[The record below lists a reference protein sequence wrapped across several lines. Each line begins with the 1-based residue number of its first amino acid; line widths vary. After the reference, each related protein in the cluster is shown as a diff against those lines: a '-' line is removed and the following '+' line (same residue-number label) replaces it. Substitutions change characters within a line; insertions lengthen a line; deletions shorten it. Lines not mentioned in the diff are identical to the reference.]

1 MFGVRDYYHDGDR
14 PHYKAPLWTTYTQT
28 NDSLYAPGYEDEPV
42 KQHVIEDERYLHDNV
57 VDTRTIQDD
66 ANPARPPYNLTTPI
80 GETRTGHSNDSTID
94 VQRLL
99 DENDKLKTDND
110 KLKTENSELQVQID
124 SLKKAL
130 ADKMNDFNQE
140 RSDFQSYRARV
151 TAAESNAVIDG
162 KIKLFTA
169 LLPVIDDLERIES
182 NEDLPDTVVRALAKL
197 KTALTSSGAVE
208 YGEKGDEF
216 DPNLHSAVLMTGDS
230 NDECKLVSEVVSHG
244 WTMDDRQVRPAQV
257 VVTGGDNN
265 GRE

>member
-1 MFGVRDYYHDGDR
+1 MFGIMDYYRDGER

-28 NDSLYAPGYEDEPV
+28 NDSLYAPGYEEEPV
-42 KQHVIEDERYLHDNV
+42 KQHAVEDEHNLRDDE
-57 VDTRTIQDD
+57 DTRTLQGDVK
-66 ANPARPPYNLTTPI
+66 PARSPYNLTTPI
-80 GETRTGHSNDSTID
+80 GAPRTGYTNDPAID

-110 KLKTENSELQVQID
+110 KMKTNNGELQVQID

-140 RSDFQSYRARV
+140 RSDFQSYRSRV
-151 TAAESNAVIDG
+151 SDAEAKAVIDG
-162 KIKLFTA
+162 KIKLLSS
-169 LLPVIDDLERIES
+169 LLPAIDDLERIQS
-182 NEDLPDTVVRALAKL
+182 NEDLPDTVVRSLAKM
-197 KTALTSSGAVE
+197 KAALTSSGAVE

-216 DPNLHSAVLMTGDS
+216 DPSLHSAVLLTGDS
-230 NDECKLVSEVVSHG
+230 NDEHKLVSEVVSHG

-257 VVTGGDNN
+257 VVTGGDND